1 MTKKEAVLISGGIG
15 VLGQSY
21 AKVLAEDGYEVIVI
35 DQKEPAV
42 KDYYGQFIQCDITD
56 EKQVAELGKLLKYQK
71 RTVYGLINN
80 ASCQPP
86 GFVEEIEN
94 YSLETFKRV
103 LEVNLLGSFLLTK
116 LVIPFMKKRKRGSII
131 NIGSIQGVVA
141 PTFAIY
147 EGTKITSPLVYAVA
161 KAGMIHFCK
170 WIAARYGHYNIRCN
184 AVSPG
189 GLADSQRGGGEF
201 AKVYSSRT
209 PLGRMVFSSEVAELV
224 RFLISDKSNYITG
237 QNILID
243 GGWTIY

>member
-1 MTKKEAVLISGGIG
+1 MTIKETVLISGGVG

-21 AKVLAEDGYEVIVI
+21 AKILEEDGYEIVVI
-35 DQKEPAV
+35 DKQEPAG
-42 KDYYGQFIQCDITD
+42 KDCHGQFFQCDITD
-56 EKQVAELGKLLKYQK
+56 EKQVAELGKLFKN
-71 RTVYGLINN
+71 RGMTVYGLINN

-86 GFVEEIEN
+86 GFAEELEN
-94 YSLETFKRV
+94 YSSETFKRV

-116 LVIPFMKKRKRGSII
+116 AVIPLMKKRKRGSII

-161 KAGMIHFCK
+161 KAGIIHFCK
-170 WIAARYGHYNIRCN
+170 WIAARYGQYNIRCN

-189 GLADSQRGGGEF
+189 GLCDSQKGGSKF
-201 AKVYSSRT
+201 AEVYSSRT
-209 PLGRMVFSSEVAELV
+209 PLGRMVSSSEVAELV